1 MGLYNL
7 DGGQRP
13 LWKGERD
20 FGHAFPDDM
29 PWIHPMCWAD
39 IDFHPWN
46 DEVRSRSPADY
57 GECDLLRVNFHT
69 PATESERQ
77 YHVRVRRI
85 LAFVDELFWLDCPAA
100 RAPESDPESSSSSGD
115 SV

>member
-1 MGLYNL
+1 MELGKRLY
-7 DGGQRP
+7 
-13 LWKGERD
+13 EY
-20 FGHAFPDDM
+20 
-29 PWIHPMCWAD
+29 
-39 IDFHPWN
+39 

-100 RAPESDPESSSSSGD
+100 RVPESDPESSSSSGD

>member
-1 MGLYNL
+1 MLLNSLLFALLLSDAASEPRLRGTSTS
-7 DGGQRP
+7 DV
-13 LWKGERD
+13 
-20 FGHAFPDDM
+20 
-29 PWIHPMCWAD
+29 
-39 IDFHPWN
+39 N

-100 RAPESDPESSSSSGD
+100 RVTESDPESSSSSGD